1 LESEE
6 YVPKHLF
13 ATDFKPRG
21 KLAQFSIEMRNVTG
35 AMQEQTETIAKHG
48 VRILSGIHD
57 APSLV
62 ERGLWTF
69 FADFTEADIEPEA
82 LASKLKLL
90 NSVLRVRCKATKDG
104 FITDTMH
111 FPLVLGTERAI
122 IVRSAIL
129 TSMIDRIN
137 SIFGSESKSAHV
149 VLHQV
154 GEAGGLVEFESA
166 KAVTGADFIKKNV
179 SRTFN
184 LYTALGYGITNLTA
198 IDFERKTAEM
208 HVRDSFEC
216 KRSSDPSGAPQS
228 HFIRG
233 LIAGWFSQLFET
245 KIDVIET
252 KCITKGDPDCVFQVQ
267 PLKT

>member
-1 LESEE
+1 MEQEKYL
-6 YVPKHLF
+6 PKQLF
-13 ATDFKPRG
+13 VSDFKPDG
-21 KLAQFSIEMRNVTG
+21 KLAQFMIEMGNVVG
-35 AMQEQTETIAKHG
+35 AMQEQAQTVAKHG
-48 VRILSGIHD
+48 VRILSGFHD
-57 APSLV
+57 APTV
-62 ERGLWTF
+62 AERGTWSF
-69 FADFTEADIEPEA
+69 FADFTGANIEPEV
-82 LASKLKLL
+82 LATELRSLR
-90 NSVLRVRCKATKDG
+90 SVLKVRCQSTADG
-104 FITDTMH
+104 LIVDNMH
-111 FPLVLGTERAI
+111 FPRVLGTERAI
-122 IVRSAIL
+122 IVRSAVL
-129 TSMIDRIN
+129 ASMIDRIN

-154 GEAGGLVEFESA
+154 GEAGGLAEFEFA

-198 IDFERKTAEM
+198 IDFERKAAEM

-245 KIDVIET
+245 KMDVIET
-252 KCITKGDPDCVFQVQ
+252 QCVAKGNPACVFQVQ
-267 PLKT
+267 PFKS